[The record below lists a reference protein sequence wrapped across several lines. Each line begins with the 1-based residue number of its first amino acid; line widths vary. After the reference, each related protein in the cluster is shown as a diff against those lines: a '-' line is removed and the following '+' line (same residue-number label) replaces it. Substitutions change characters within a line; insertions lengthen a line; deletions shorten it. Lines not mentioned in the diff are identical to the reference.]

1 MMFAK
6 YSLMFAKYSLMPYN
20 AAMRNCGGIILDAA
34 YRNMFRTN
42 SIEKEKDI
50 LCRKKAC
57 S

>member
-1 MMFAK
+1 MFAK